1 MSEEKKI
8 VKELKEN
15 GDGITYLEFSS
26 EDLAMLGLKKGD
38 SVEWMELDEG
48 EVWKKVTKKKWSI

>member
-15 GDGITYLEFSS
+15 GDGTSYLEFTS
-26 EDLAMLGLKKGD
+26 EDLGVLGLKNGD
-38 SVEWMELDEG
+38 SVEWMQLEDG
-48 EVWKKVTKKKWSI
+48 EVWKKVTKSKWSI

>member
-15 GDGITYLEFSS
+15 GDGTSYLEFTS
-26 EDLAMLGLKKGD
+26 EDLGVLGLKNGD
-38 SVEWMELDEG
+38 SVEWMQLKDG
-48 EVWKKVTKKKWSI
+48 EVWKKVSKREWSI